1 MSTKELSSRYFIVA
15 CITLHHILP
24 MLLYIANLK
33 RICKLPPALVTK
45 TMNTNASRCYT
56 DIVHIKAYSH
66 SKHVQD
72 VQHYLP
78 A

>member
-1 MSTKELSSRYFIVA
+1 
-15 CITLHHILP
+15 